1 MGQPITAT
9 REELIARMDDDSET
23 YTPGELA
30 VLFRVD
36 AKTPARWAREGKIAV
51 AATTP
56 GGHRR
61 FAAPVVR
68 RFYHASEPQT
78 AGM

>member
-1 MGQPITAT
+1 MGQPVTAT
-9 REELIARMDDDSET
+9 REQLIARMSDDSET

-30 VLFRVD
+30 ILFRVD

-51 AATTP
+51 AAHTP

-68 RFYHASEPQT
+68 KFYYGRENET
-78 AGM
+78 AGT